1 MLHALSEQVEVDE
14 VLLDLLNR
22 KIDQHACD
30 FWSKSLACPSLDK
43 AEDGLAGLR
52 LVSWILSN
60 DSHEHLRSLRVVL
73 VTQGILR
80 RSKLA
85 GLRSWHNRCWRIH
98 WLRHLSIGPKLLRC
112 SLLLTV
118 LMLLLGITLDSRAT
132 SSRCMM
138 LVLTLHTL
146 VLVLSLLIVAIV
158 EVKLLMS
165 LLIVSLVLLGL
176 RPVQTLRVEAR
187 HQKSKN
193 LLKLAFVLVPRFVT
207 KDVSLVRLEV
217 LGVLRLLVLHVAL
230 LLNLVE
236 VDVERSS
243 LKRKICVLS
252 SARTIRSLI
261 AYKSICV
268 LFILSRHQQLKRL
281 DFTKLLEEVFKN
293 LLSGVVGEV
302 LYKQIASL
310 FRSFELIRLMFKLL
324 NSFRLGLP
332 G

>member
-1 MLHALSEQVEVDE
+1 
-14 VLLDLLNR
+14 
-22 KIDQHACD
+22 
-30 FWSKSLACPSLDK
+30 
-43 AEDGLAGLR
+43 
-52 LVSWILSN
+52 
-60 DSHEHLRSLRVVL
+60 
-73 VTQGILR
+73 
-80 RSKLA
+80 
-85 GLRSWHNRCWRIH
+85 
-98 WLRHLSIGPKLLRC
+98 
-112 SLLLTV
+112 
-118 LMLLLGITLDSRAT
+118 
-132 SSRCMM
+132 MM
-138 LVLTLHTL
+138 LALTLHTL